1 MLCRKGGSG
10 AMTEIM
16 TIITTVGSS
25 LFTNFIDEKKKLK
38 NEHDELADL
47 LYCKSNVSNYGE
59 EIELFRERLPKYI
72 RETEN
77 ACAEI
82 SSIKKIIE
90 KIKDK
95 TFHIHL
101 LASET
106 ILSWLSAAIIKEKLE
121 EEGYIVHFEEKEDII
136 DGLQVKDAKRFEK
149 EGLVNFVERVLQISN
164 YGYNTVLNIT
174 GGYKALIPYATLL
187 SQFYQMPMFY
197 LFGDRFISKEEY
209 TLIEFPQSPITINWG
224 MFEKYESVLKD
235 LKKGIKDWDMYKRE
249 HNIEDDFSACI
260 STTDGKDAFL
270 NAIGE
275 MFYQKYQQFHMVYVL
290 QNGPLSKVS
299 RIKER
304 QILNKGIEN
313 LVNRLN
319 QFIQNN
325 GLENATKEELF
336 RKINEDEK
344 DILNHARRQGDDFFI
359 CKCPRTKPE
368 VRLLYTF
375 DYVNGELKKLVI
387 YDYRIGNFEHDDYI
401 DEFRTFYRNNKD
413 GKVIPYLQVKM
424 NQ

>member
-1 MLCRKGGSG
+1 MK
-10 AMTEIM
+10 EIM

-25 LFTNFIDEKKKLK
+25 LFTNFVKEKGKLK
-38 NEHDELADL
+38 DQYNDLKDL
-47 LYCKSNVSNYGE
+47 LYCESNLFDYE
-59 EIELFRERLPKYI
+59 EYIQSFKGRLPEYI
-72 RETEN
+72 QENKN

-95 TFHIHL
+95 TIHIHL
-101 LASET
+101 LASQT
-106 ILSWLSAAIIKEKLE
+106 ILSWLSATIIKEKLE
-121 EEGYIVHFEEKEDII
+121 EEGYVVHFEEKKDII
-136 DGLQVKDAKRFEK
+136 AGLQVKDAKRFEK
-149 EGLVNFVERVLQISN
+149 EGLVNFVDRVLQISN

-197 LFGDRFISKEEY
+197 LFGDTFTSKEEY
-209 TLIEFPQSPITINWG
+209 TLIEFPQSPVTINWG
-224 MFEKYESVLKD
+224 MFEKYEYVLRD
-235 LKKGIKDWDMYKRE
+235 LKEGIEDWDAYKRE
-249 HNIEDDFSACI
+249 HNIEDDFNACI

-275 MFYQKYQQFHMVYVL
+275 MFYQKYQQFQMVYVL

-304 QILNKGIEN
+304 QILNKEIGE

-325 GLENATKEELF
+325 GLENASKEEVFQAVEQRGGENLS
-336 RKINEDEK
+336 
-344 DILNHARRQGDDFFI
+344 HASRQGDDFFI
-359 CKCPRTKPE
+359 CKSPIGNIE

-375 DYVNGELKKLVI
+375 
-387 YDYRIGNFEHDDYI
+387 GNYSA
-401 DEFRTFYRNNKD
+401 TS
-413 GKVIPYLQVKM
+413 
-424 NQ
+424 